1 MTPRLQRVA
10 TWLGA
15 ILVVALLGVY
25 VSPLW
30 ARLDTWGGTF
40 DWGYFFFLA
49 EVDRTTV
56 VDHHQ
61 FPFWNPYYCGGSV
74 HLANPQTYFLS
85 PTFLFIL
92 AFGTPIGIRL
102 TLTAAILLAFDGT
115 RRFARVLG
123 LAPPAAIVA
132 GAAYAFSGTIAQHL
146 GGGHVGWVGFCV
158 FPYVLHAFQRAF
170 DVPGERRH
178 ILYGA
183 LFLAWI
189 FGHFGGYTYP
199 YSLLGLGVWALL
211 AGAYARAPRRAIGI
225 ATAMVA
231 LSAAVSAV
239 RLVPILEFMSGHPR
253 IRPDT
258 DIVSP
263 HEFLEIYAVRHRG
276 RFFGAHPYVWP
287 EYGNYLGLSALVL
300 LMVGIVLVVRCRRPL
315 RPLVWALGIFAL
327 FQIGNIPGFPWWMVK
342 QLPLFRF
349 MRAPS
354 RFTIL
359 VGLFAC
365 ALIGV
370 AVDWALNRLRRGDTE
385 DPPPSVRRRWRLRRW
400 AAAALLVAAPVML
413 VDVATFNREQWFQ
426 TLTTPP
432 PADAVAPQF
441 RQVVGNKHR
450 MYAYPRA
457 NQGSLACFEET
468 PVDISPRLRG
478 DLSAEE
484 YALDGPP
491 DAVRRRSWSPNRIE
505 VEVDFAKPGTVVVNQ
520 NFHKSWRVTGGALT
534 NHEGLLA
541 ARVPAGHHLVTF
553 RFWPSSFFVG
563 LAVTVTTLLLMAVMW
578 RRWRPRTRS
587 PAPPPPV
594 SG

>member
-1 MTPRLQRVA
+1 MTERLQRIT
-10 TWLGA
+10 TWSA
-15 ILVVALLGVY
+15 AVLVLALIGFY

-30 ARLDTWGGTF
+30 ARLDSWGGTF

-92 AFGTPIGIRL
+92 AFGTPVGIRL

-115 RRFARVLG
+115 RRFACVLG
-123 LAPPAAIVA
+123 LAPAAAIIA
-132 GAAYAFSGTIAQHL
+132 GATYAFSGTIAQHL

-158 FPYVLHAFQRAF
+158 FPYVLHAFQHAF
-170 DVPGERRH
+170 QNRDERRH

-199 YSLLGLGVWALL
+199 YSLLGLGVWAALT
-211 AGAYARAPRRAIGI
+211 GAYARSPGRAFGT
-225 ATAMVA
+225 AAAMVA
-231 LSAAVSAV
+231 LSVGVSAL
-239 RLVPILEFMSGHPR
+239 RLIPILEFMSGHPR
-253 IRPDT
+253 IRPDV

-263 HEFLEIYAVRHRG
+263 HEFFEIYAVRHRG

-287 EYGNYLGLSALVL
+287 EYGNYLGLSALL
-300 LMVGIVLVVRCRRPL
+300 LLVVGIVIVVRARRPL
-315 RPLVWALGIFAL
+315 RPLVWALGTFVL
-327 FQIGNIPGFPWWMVK
+327 FQIGNIPGFPWWLVK

-365 ALIGV
+365 ALIGA
-370 AVDWALNRLRRGDTE
+370 AVDWALGRLRRADAEQVEPRART
-385 DPPPSVRRRWRLRRW
+385 RRLRQ
-400 AAAALLVAAPVML
+400 VAAGAVLVLAPMML
-413 VDVATFNREQWFQ
+413 IDVASFNREQWFQ
-426 TLTTPP
+426 TLTTPAPRDP
-432 PADAVAPQF
+432 PSPQF
-441 RQVVGNKHR
+441 RQVAGNKHR

-468 PVDISPRLRG
+468 PVDISPLLRG
-478 DLSAEE
+478 DLPAEE
-484 YALDGPP
+484 YALEGPENT
-491 DAVRRRSWSPNRIE
+491 VRRRFWSPNRID
-505 VEVDFAKPGTVVVNQ
+505 VDVDFTRPGTVVVNQ
-520 NFHKSWRVTGGALT
+520 NFHKSWSVTGGTLT
-534 NHEGLLA
+534 NQNGLLA
-541 ARVPAGHHLVTF
+541 ARVAAGRHVVTF
-553 RFWPSSFFVG
+553 RFLPTSFFVG
-563 LAVTVTTLLLMAVMW
+563 LAVTVTTLLLMAVLW
-578 RRWRPRTRS
+578 RRWRP
-587 PAPPPPV
+587 PARHA
-594 SG
+594 SARESA